1 MSPTQAL
8 SAALQIKSPKNMA
21 CQSSAQALMNAIQS
35 NELSRS
41 LCSAQTQMITIQ
53 PKENSSAAQNI
64 TVYTICDTETP
75 RRVSKADKASSK
87 ALKDLLVIS
96 SQTPVKLTCSRS
108 TSGTPS
114 EINKK
119 TAKAET
125 SPLGKENCSANQ
137 KGEKT
142 NVGNE
147 RTKSRSYSEDAD
159 FYAGSAI
166 LNSPSPHFVP
176 LPDFDESYDFF
187 TVENRFNVVESVRA
201 N

>member
-8 SAALQIKSPKNMA
+8 SAALQINTPKKMA
-21 CQSSAQALMNAIQS
+21 NQSSAQALTNAIQS
-35 NELSRS
+35 KELSRS
-41 LCSAQTQMITIQ
+41 LCTAQTEIKTLQTN
-53 PKENSSAAQNI
+53 ENSSAAQNI
-64 TVYTICDTETP
+64 TVYTICDIEAP
-75 RRVSKADKASSK
+75 RHVSKADKASSK

-96 SQTPVKLTCSRS
+96 SQTPVKLTYSRS
-108 TSGTPS
+108 TSGTPPG
-114 EINKK
+114 INKK
-119 TAKAET
+119 LPKAET

-137 KGEKT
+137 REERI
-142 NVGNE
+142 NVGIE
-147 RTKSRSYSEDAD
+147 RTKCRSNSEDAD

-187 TVENRFNVVESVRA
+187 TVENRFNFVESVRS